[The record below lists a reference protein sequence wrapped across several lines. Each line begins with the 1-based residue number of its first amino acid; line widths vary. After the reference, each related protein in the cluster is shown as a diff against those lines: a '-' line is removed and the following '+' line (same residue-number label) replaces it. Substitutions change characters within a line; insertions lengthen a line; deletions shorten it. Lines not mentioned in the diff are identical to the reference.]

1 MFSSSIHSIR
11 KHFTRSI
18 AEWADAGTGTLS
30 LLLNSLGLLLAWLFV
45 PLESGYW
52 RNVREN
58 RRNLYPHVNFD
69 RPTVADIVRV
79 ALQSVV
85 LFVVYT
91 FDWQR
96 FRRENPLARLVTGVT
111 SSVGT
116 LGEKIGALGSRW
128 LSGIG
133 SLSEEGVE
141 HRPDP
146 VSGPKK
152 RLQSILV
159 GTAAVLAIGLAVLCI
174 TQPFDFSGQVIFL
187 SIMLIS
193 AWSFTHIRARVTLM
207 VLFVISVV
215 VSGRYLWW
223 RCTATL
229 QPSSPAELF
238 FSVLLLAAEFYAFVV
253 TVLGYFQVCWVLN
266 RKPYPLPADRSVWP
280 TVDIFIPTYNESLE
294 VIKPTVFAALNLDWP
309 AEKLKVHLLDDG
321 SRDAFREF
329 AESVG
334 VRYIKREE
342 HNHAKAGNIN
352 HALGITNGEFIV
364 IFDCD
369 HVPSCDF
376 LTSTVGWLVKD
387 KKIALVQTPHHF
399 YSPDP
404 FEKNLHLERAMPI
417 ENSLFHDF
425 IQKGND
431 TWNAVMFCGSSAVMR
446 RAALMQI
453 GGIAVET
460 VTEDAHTSLKLNR
473 LGWKSAFISKPVASG
488 LSTESLSAHVGQR
501 IRWARGMIQI
511 FRLDNPLFGRGLT
524 LGQRLCF
531 FSGMFY
537 FLLGIPRIIFL
548 IAPLPFIFFDTNVI
562 QAPGLAILA
571 FVVPHLVHLN
581 LSNEFAQRGLR
592 FPLMGEIYDTV
603 LSWYIAVPTTVALFA
618 PHVGKFN
625 VTTKGAK
632 VDSDHLDWHIAR
644 PYLVLLALNAAGLL
658 WLFGRAFTSGGLD
671 GATILVNV
679 VWLLYNMV
687 ILSAAVAVAVET
699 VQERRFHRV
708 TTRRRASLR
717 RDDGTVWHATLR
729 DFSQTGVN
737 LEMPAE
743 AAGRLRASETVSL
756 VLEDDGVAHE
766 FRGIIRRA
774 NARGVGIELT
784 FRSLAEEKRYIAATF
799 CRDHIWDD
807 ALHKPGVGLGQALRA
822 ILGFAGLGLRSIISL
837 APSWAAIGLVDVQRF
852 LRWLSDFVPRR
863 PRRREF

>member
-1 MFSSSIHSIR
+1 MLIKTVLLRFFRGVDREGAALLEKSTSLVSSLVNG
-11 KHFTRSI
+11 
-18 AEWADAGTGTLS
+18 A
-30 LLLNSLGLLLAWLFV
+30 LLAAAWLFL
-45 PLESGYW
+45 PLENANW
-52 RNVREN
+52 RALRARFSDVYPNVDPART
-58 RRNLYPHVNFD
+58 RPLDGLRILIQSLFLLFVRGKGSA
-69 RPTVADIVRV
+69 RPTSVRPKTRPLPARLLYRATVSLKAWDRREARRFAETAPQPFGPVRAILCALLGAVA
-79 ALQSVV
+79 VV
-85 LFVVYT
+85 LFALCVTQHLDPRFQVLFSACT
-91 FDWQR
+91 FA
-96 FRRENPLARLVTGVT
+96 LALVLRLVRIRLTVLLL
-111 SSVGT
+111 V
-116 LGEKIGALGSRW
+116 L
-128 LSGIG
+128 LS
-133 SLSEEGVE
+133 L
-141 HRPDP
+141 
-146 VSGPKK
+146 
-152 RLQSILV
+152 
-159 GTAAVLAIGLAVLCI
+159 
-174 TQPFDFSGQVIFL
+174 
-187 SIMLIS
+187 
-193 AWSFTHIRARVTLM
+193 
-207 VLFVISVV
+207 V
-215 VSGRYLWW
+215 VSSRYLWW
-223 RCTATL
+223 RLTETVNFDSIGGHVFSAMLMTAEIYTFVL
-229 QPSSPAELF
+229 MALSYFQTFWVLDRKPCPLPEDRSPWPHVDVCIPSYNEPLEL
-238 FSVLLLAAEFYAFVV
+238 VRT
-253 TVLGYFQVCWVLN
+253 TVLGVQ
-266 RKPYPLPADRSVWP
+266 SM
-280 TVDIFIPTYNESLE
+280 
-294 VIKPTVFAALNLDWP
+294 DWP
-309 AEKLKVHLLDDG
+309 KEKLHVWILDDG
-321 SRDAFREF
+321 DRDDFEAFAKE
-329 AESVG
+329 AG
-334 VRYIKREE
+334 AGYIRRKE
-342 HNHAKAGNIN
+342 HKGAKAGNIN
-352 HALGITNGEFIV
+352 HALGNIHGEFVV

-369 HVPSCDF
+369 HIPVRSF
-376 LTSTVGWLVKD
+376 LTQTMGWMLRD
-387 KKIALVQTPHHF
+387 EKIALVQTPHHF
-399 YSPDP
+399 YSPAP
-404 FEKNLHLERAMPI
+404 YQRNLRLTDAVPQEDA
-417 ENSLFHDF
+417 LFHVF
-425 IQKGND
+425 IQRGND
-431 TWNAVMFCGSSAVMR
+431 TWNATLFCGSCTVIR
-446 RAALMQI
+446 RKALDEI
-453 GGIAVET
+453 GGIATET
-460 VTEDAHTSLKLNR
+460 VTEDAHTSLR
-473 LGWKSAFISKPVASG
+473 LYRRGWRSAFLSTPLAAG
-488 LSTESLSAHVGQR
+488 LSTETLASHIGQR

-679 VWLLYNMV
+679 VWLFYNMV

-807 ALHKPGVGLGQALRA
+807 ALHKPGVGLGRALRA